1 MTGSDQ
7 RAHGGQQDDRQHIQ
21 DPQQD
26 AAHIAQALAF
36 LGQSAHRHDKQLQC
50 SETHRKRP
58 ERPGDTRR
66 NTSAHRLG
74 PPGSHYAAYAVAVP
88 IRVVLAEDNLL
99 IREGVRRLLEA
110 QEDVEL
116 AASCGDFDAL
126 LAAVEA
132 ERPDVVI
139 TDIRMPPTGT
149 DEGIRAAD
157 RLRTSHPEMGVVVL
171 SQYDDAEYALALLE
185 RGSSGRA
192 YLLKERVSRPDQLMA
207 AIREVA
213 QGGSVID
220 PRVVEGLVAQRTRVA
235 NSPIAELTAR
245 ERDVL
250 ASMAEGKTNAA
261 IADALTLTP
270 RAVEKHI
277 NAIFSKLPLE
287 QPRDVD
293 RRVTAV
299 LLFLADQA

>member
-1 MTGSDQ
+1 
-7 RAHGGQQDDRQHIQ
+7 
-21 DPQQD
+21 
-26 AAHIAQALAF
+26 
-36 LGQSAHRHDKQLQC
+36 
-50 SETHRKRP
+50 
-58 ERPGDTRR
+58 
-66 NTSAHRLG
+66 
-74 PPGSHYAAYAVAVP
+74 
-88 IRVVLAEDNLL
+88 VV
-99 IREGVRRLLEA
+99 V
-110 QEDVEL
+110 
-116 AASCGDFDAL
+116 
-126 LAAVEA
+126 
-132 ERPDVVI
+132 

-157 RLRTSHPEMGVVVL
+157 RLRTSHPQTGVLVL

-192 YLLKERVSRPDQLMA
+192 YLLKDRVSRPDQLVA

-235 NSPIAELTAR
+235 QSPIAELTAR

>member
-1 MTGSDQ
+1 MARSDQ
-7 RAHGGQQDDRQHIQ
+7 RAHCGQQDDREHIQ
-21 DPQQD
+21 DAQED
-26 AAHIAQALAF
+26 AARIAQALAF
-36 LGQSAHRHDKQLQC
+36 LRQSIYCHRKQLQC

-58 ERPGDTRR
+58 DRPGETGRS
-66 NTSAHRLG
+66 TSAHRLG
-74 PPGSHYAAYAVAVP
+74 PPGSHYAAYPVAVP

-116 AASCGDFDAL
+116 AVSCGDFDAL

-157 RLRTSHPEMGVVVL
+157 RLRTSHPETGVLVL

-185 RGSSGRA
+185 R
-192 YLLKERVSRPDQLMA
+192 VSRPDQLVA

-235 NSPIAELTAR
+235 HSPIAKLTAR